1 MLTNRR
7 GVVRTVEKIIVLG
20 AILGGCATTEEVKEV
35 EKSGFLGDY
44 SMLQPGGT
52 GQAAL
57 RYISPDAQFS
67 AYDKVLIEPITI
79 WVNQASA
86 LKDVPGEERRML
98 VDYLHTALS
107 SELGKDYKLVSTPG
121 PGVMRLRVAI
131 TEASSTSP
139 VMSTVSNVVPQMLLI
154 SNVKK
159 LATGTHAFMGSAA
172 VEGELVDGASGARLA
187 AWVDKRSGGKS
198 VERIGAGAWD
208 DYKNV
213 CVAWAQQLTKRLA
226 ELRAQ

>member
-1 MLTNRR
+1 MLINRR
-7 GVVRTVEKIIVLG
+7 EAARSVPRIIVL
-20 AILGGCATTEEVKEV
+20 AALLGGCATTEEVTEV

-44 SMLQPGGT
+44 SMLQPGGA

-67 AYDKVLIEPITI
+67 AYDKVVIEPITI
-79 WVNQASA
+79 WVNQAS
-86 LKDVPGEERRML
+86 LKNVPEEERKML

-107 SELGKDYKLVSTPG
+107 SELGKDYKLVRTHG

-159 LATGTHAFMGSAA
+159 LATGTYAFVGSAA
-172 VEGELVDGASGARLA
+172 AEGELVDGASGARLA
-187 AWVDKRSGGKS
+187 AWVDKRSGGES

-208 DYKNV
+208 DYRNV

-226 ELRAQ
+226 ELRVQ